1 MEFRSAAQKAC
12 YEKIVPWMKEL
23 FGEFVMLRTDAPA
36 MAVVIG
42 SAVAQ
47 VGVIPWGNDDA
58 TINTRAYALPET
70 GELYAQLRRSL
81 MAGSAV
87 QVTGAEATSEL
98 MHFLLRET
106 DNMRFGGFGLD
117 SDDDVFFEHAIVGS
131 TCDKPELK
139 ASVMAVVV
147 TADQYDDKI
156 IARWGGQRALD
167 RMS

>member
-12 YEKIVPWMKEL
+12 YEKVAPWMKEL

-58 TINTRAYALPET
+58 TVNTRAY
-70 GELYAQLRRSL
+70 
-81 MAGSAV
+81 V
-87 QVTGAEATSEL
+87 VTGAEATSEL

-131 TCDKPELK
+131 SCDKAELK

-156 IARWGGQRALD
+156 VARWGGQRALD

>member
-58 TINTRAYALPET
+58 TINTRAY
-70 GELYAQLRRSL
+70 
-81 MAGSAV
+81 V
-87 QVTGAEATSEL
+87 VTGAEATSEL

-156 IARWGGQRALD
+156 IARWGVQRALD

>member
-12 YEKIVPWMKEL
+12 YEKIAPWMKEL
-23 FGEFVMLRTDAPA
+23 FGEFVMMRNDAPA

-58 TINTRAYALPET
+58 TINTRAYVV
-70 GELYAQLRRSL
+70 
-81 MAGSAV
+81 M
-87 QVTGAEATSEL
+87 GAEATSEL

-131 TCDKPELK
+131 TCDKAELK

>member
-58 TINTRAYALPET
+58 TINTRAY
-70 GELYAQLRRSL
+70 
-81 MAGSAV
+81 V
-87 QVTGAEATSEL
+87 VTGAEATSEL

-167 RMS
+167 RIDRKSVV

>member
-1 MEFRSAAQKAC
+1 MEFRSTAQKAC

-23 FGEFVMLRTDAPA
+23 FGEFVMLRNDAPA
-36 MAVVIG
+36 MAIVIG
-42 SAVAQ
+42 SAIAQ

-58 TINTRAYALPET
+58 TINTRAY
-70 GELYAQLRRSL
+70 
-81 MAGSAV
+81 V
-87 QVTGAEATSEL
+87 VTGAEATPEL
-98 MHFLLRET
+98 MHYLLRET
-106 DNMRFGGFGLD
+106 DNMRFGAFGLD

-156 IARWGGQRALD
+156 VARWGGQRALD
-167 RMS
+167 RMN

>member
-23 FGEFVMLRTDAPA
+23 FGEFVMLRNDAPA
-36 MAVVIG
+36 MAVVVG
-42 SAVAQ
+42 SAIAQ

-58 TINTRAYALPET
+58 TINTRAY
-70 GELYAQLRRSL
+70 
-81 MAGSAV
+81 V
-87 QVTGAEATSEL
+87 VTGAEATPEL

-106 DNMRFGGFGLD
+106 DNMRFGAFGLD

-156 IARWGGQRALD
+156 VARWGGQRALD

>member
-58 TINTRAYALPET
+58 TINTRAY
-70 GELYAQLRRSL
+70 
-81 MAGSAV
+81 V
-87 QVTGAEATSEL
+87 VTGAEATSEL

>member
-58 TINTRAYALPET
+58 TINTRAY
-70 GELYAQLRRSL
+70 
-81 MAGSAV
+81 V
-87 QVTGAEATSEL
+87 VTGAEATSEL

-131 TCDKPELK
+131 TCDKAELK

-156 IARWGGQRALD
+156 VARWGGQRALD

>member
-12 YEKIVPWMKEL
+12 YEKIAPWMKEL
-23 FGEFVMLRTDAPA
+23 FGEFVMMRNDAPA

-58 TINTRAYALPET
+58 TINTRAY
-70 GELYAQLRRSL
+70 
-81 MAGSAV
+81 V
-87 QVTGAEATSEL
+87 VTGADATSEL

-131 TCDKPELK
+131 SCDKAELK

-156 IARWGGQRALD
+156 VARWGGQRALD
-167 RMS
+167 RTG

>member
-58 TINTRAYALPET
+58 TINTRAY
-70 GELYAQLRRSL
+70 
-81 MAGSAV
+81 V
-87 QVTGAEATSEL
+87 VTGAEATSEL

-131 TCDKPELK
+131 T
-139 ASVMAVVV
+139 
-147 TADQYDDKI
+147 
-156 IARWGGQRALD
+156 
-167 RMS
+167 

>member
-47 VGVIPWGNDDA
+47 VGVIPCGNDDA
-58 TINTRAYALPET
+58 TINTRAY
-70 GELYAQLRRSL
+70 
-81 MAGSAV
+81 V
-87 QVTGAEATSEL
+87 VTGAEATSEL

>member
-12 YEKIVPWMKEL
+12 YEKIAPWMKEL
-23 FGEFVMLRTDAPA
+23 FGEFVMMRNDAPA

-58 TINTRAYALPET
+58 TINTRAY
-70 GELYAQLRRSL
+70 
-81 MAGSAV
+81 V
-87 QVTGAEATSEL
+87 VTGAEATSEL

-131 TCDKPELK
+131 SCDKAELK

-147 TADQYDDKI
+147 TADQYADKI
-156 IARWGGQRALD
+156 VARGGGQRALD
-167 RMS
+167 RTG

>member
-12 YEKIVPWMKEL
+12 YEKIAPWMKEL
-23 FGEFVMLRTDAPA
+23 FGEFVMMRNDAPA

-58 TINTRAYALPET
+58 TINTRAY
-70 GELYAQLRRSL
+70 
-81 MAGSAV
+81 V
-87 QVTGAEATSEL
+87 VTGAEATSEL

-131 TCDKPELK
+131 SCDKAELK

-156 IARWGGQRALD
+156 VARWGGQRALD

>member
-23 FGEFVMLRTDAPA
+23 FGEFVMLRNDAPA

-42 SAVAQ
+42 SAIAQ

-58 TINTRAYALPET
+58 TINTRAY
-70 GELYAQLRRSL
+70 
-81 MAGSAV
+81 V
-87 QVTGAEATSEL
+87 VTGAEATPEL
-98 MHFLLRET
+98 MHYLLRET

-156 IARWGGQRALD
+156 VARWGGQRALD

>member
-1 MEFRSAAQKAC
+1 VEFRSAAQKAC

-23 FGEFVMLRTDAPA
+23 FGEFVMLRNDAPA

-42 SAVAQ
+42 SAIAQ

-58 TINTRAYALPET
+58 TINTRAY
-70 GELYAQLRRSL
+70 
-81 MAGSAV
+81 V
-87 QVTGAEATSEL
+87 VTGAEATPEL
-98 MHFLLRET
+98 MHYLLRET

-156 IARWGGQRALD
+156 VARWGGQRALD